1 MTFPVKASKMQ
12 QFLTILAF
20 YRPFVIWSL
29 VVNILI
35 AIIFPSIIPAI
46 TTKLF
51 LAVFVWYLVT
61 ETGARRK
68 LNFYKRLGISS
79 IRLFTILVIV
89 DVLITVAFLQVV
101 KAYI

>member
-1 MTFPVKASKMQ
+1 MQ

-20 YRPFVIWSL
+20 YRPFVVWSL
-29 VVNILI
+29 MVNIAI
-35 AIIFPSIIPAI
+35 AIIFPFIIPAI

-51 LAVFVWYLVT
+51 LAVFVWYLVS
-61 ETGARRK
+61 ETGARHK